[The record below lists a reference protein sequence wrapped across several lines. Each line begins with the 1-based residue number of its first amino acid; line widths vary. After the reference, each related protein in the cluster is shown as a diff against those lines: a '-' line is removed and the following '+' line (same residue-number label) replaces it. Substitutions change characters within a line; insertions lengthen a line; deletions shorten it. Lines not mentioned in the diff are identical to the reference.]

1 MSTRISTAGNGA
13 SAFDEEVANAAAALR
28 RDQTAVNEALVQKIF
43 QCERAE
49 TALRHSES
57 KLHALLA
64 YQLSNREDERRR
76 IALQIHDALGQ
87 NLLALRLD
95 IAALHQQTATRQTR
109 LHDWVG
115 AALSNL
121 DGTIG
126 AIRQMIT
133 DLRPFQ
139 LELGLQAALEWECN
153 KFQRSSGIACTLT
166 GIEALHDLA
175 IDDTQLLTVYRVLQE
190 CLSNIVRHA
199 SAGAVDIALGVARGK
214 LAMRVADN
222 GVGFDPAHPPAP
234 AFGLMGMRERLAD
247 AGGTFTL
254 ERTIPHGTAVIVT
267 IPLFAQK

>member
-1 MSTRISTAGNGA
+1 MSTPISTAGDGA
-13 SAFDEEVANAAAALR
+13 SAFDEEVASAAAQLQ

-49 TALRHSES
+49 AALRTSEG

-64 YQLSNREDERRR
+64 HQLGNREDERRR
-76 IALQIHDALGQ
+76 IALEIHDTLGQ

-95 IAALHQQTATRQTR
+95 VAALHQHTAARQTR

-115 AALSNL
+115 AALANL
-121 DGTIG
+121 DSTIG

-153 KFQRSSGIACTLT
+153 KFRRSSGIACTVSGVT
-166 GIEALHDLA
+166 TLHDLA
-175 IDDTQLLTVYRVLQE
+175 IDDAQLLTVYRVLQE
-190 CLSNIVRHA
+190 CLDNIVRHA
-199 SAGAVDIALGVARGK
+199 SATSVDIALAVTRKK
-214 LAMRVADN
+214 LTMRVTDD

-247 AGGTFTL
+247 AGGSFTL
-254 ERTIPHGTAVIVT
+254 AAAAPHGTAVTVT
-267 IPLFAQK
+267 LPLFAQK